1 MTAVRTLVGRCWLRT
16 LAGGLALY
24 ALLTLATVRTGNL
37 HLVPSV
43 LVLGA
48 VLVPVTF
55 VTFVYERVHVTRE
68 SLPAVAA
75 CFAVGGAV
83 GVASAA
89 VLEYDTLRDLG
100 ALPMLAVGVI
110 EESCKLLV
118 PVLLLVSGRFPAPR
132 YGVLFGVAAGM
143 GFAALETM
151 GYGLVA
157 LIQSRGQIAVVEDV
171 LFLRGVLSPVC
182 HAAWTGIVAAALWR
196 LSGPRSWV
204 RLAAAFVAAVLLH
217 AAWDSTTTVA
227 PHVAIGLVSAALLVT
242 QLRPRRLGL
251 GLARMPSPSPA

>member
-1 MTAVRTLVGRCWLRT
+1 MTAVRTLAGRGWLRT

-24 ALLTLATVRTGNL
+24 ALLTVATARTANV

-55 VTFVYERVHVTRE
+55 VTFVFERVDVTRE

-75 CFAVGGAV
+75 SFAVGGGV

-89 VLEYDTLRDLG
+89 LLEYDTLRDLG
-100 ALPMLAVGVI
+100 ALPILAVGVI

-118 PVLLLVSGRFPAPR
+118 PVFLVVSGRFPAPR

-157 LIQSRGQIAVVEDV
+157 LIQSRGQIGVVEEV

-182 HAAWTGIVAAALWR
+182 HAAWTGIVTAALWR
-196 LSGPRSWV
+196 FTGPHSRG
-204 RLAAAFVAAVLLH
+204 RLAAAFGAAVLLH
-217 AAWDSTTTVA
+217 AAWDSTVTVA

-242 QLRPRRLGL
+242 QLRAHRLGL
-251 GLARMPSPSPA
+251 GPVPAPSLA

>member
-1 MTAVRTLVGRCWLRT
+1 MTAVGTLAGRGWLRT
-16 LAGGLALY
+16 LADGLALY

-43 LVLGA
+43 LLGA

-55 VTFVYERVHVTRE
+55 VTFVFERVDVTRD

-157 LIQSRGQIAVVEDV
+157 LIHSRGQIGVVEEV

-182 HAAWTGIVAAALWR
+182 HAAWTGIVAATLWR
-196 LSGPRSWV
+196 LSGPGSWL
-204 RLAAAFVAAVLLH
+204 RLAAAFAAAVLLH
-217 AAWDSTTTVA
+217 AAWDSTATIV
-227 PHVAIGLVSAALLVT
+227 PHVAVGLVSAALLVM
-242 QLRPRRLGL
+242 QLRPSRLRVGTVP
-251 GLARMPSPSPA
+251 MPAPS

>member
-1 MTAVRTLVGRCWLRT
+1 MTAVGTLAGRGWLRT
-16 LAGGLALY
+16 LAGGVALY
-24 ALLTLATVRTGNL
+24 ALLTLATASTGNL

-55 VTFVYERVHVTRE
+55 VTFVFERVDVE

-83 GVASAA
+83 GVAAAA
-89 VLEYDTLRDLG
+89 VLEYDALLDLG
-100 ALPMLAVGVI
+100 TLPMLAVGVI
-110 EESCKLLV
+110 EESYKLLV
-118 PVLLLVSGRFPAPR
+118 PVLLLAGRRFPAPR

-151 GYGLVA
+151 GYGLVG
-157 LIQSRGQIAVVEDV
+157 LIQSRGQIGVVEEV
-171 LFLRGVLSPVC
+171 RFLRGVLSPVC

-204 RLAAAFVAAVLLH
+204 RLVVAFAAAVLLH
-217 AAWDSTTTVA
+217 ATWDSTTTVA
-227 PHVAIGLVSAALLVT
+227 PHVAIGVVSGALLVT

-251 GLARMPSPSPA
+251 ATGPLPAPSPA